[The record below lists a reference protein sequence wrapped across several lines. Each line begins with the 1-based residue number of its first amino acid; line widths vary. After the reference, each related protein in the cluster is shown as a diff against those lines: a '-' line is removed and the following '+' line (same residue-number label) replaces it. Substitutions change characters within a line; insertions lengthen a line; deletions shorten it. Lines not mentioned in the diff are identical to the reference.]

1 MEVILQQDYT
11 SLGYIGDRVRVKGG
25 YARNFLIPR
34 GIALESSVHN
44 EKILRHKLG
53 GINAK
58 KVRMRAEAQEL
69 ATKLEALKLDFTLRV
84 GAAGRTFGSVT
95 TRDLEAALKKEG
107 YVLDKKQIILSE
119 PIKKG
124 GEHKISVKL
133 HSEVFAHLTV
143 SVMTDLLEGVKPQ
156 ADTADGEPALEEGK
170 PAAKRKK
177 AQAKRAEESGAP
189 EEKAGDA
196 KASRARKPRKKAEEK
211 EAGPAT
217 AEPTEEPSGK

>member
-1 MEVILQQDYT
+1 MEVILQQDYP

-44 EKILRHKLG
+44 EKVLQHKLG

-58 KVRMRAEAQEL
+58 KIRMRAEAQEL
-69 ATKLEALKLDFTLRV
+69 ATKLEALKLEFTLRV
-84 GAAGRTFGSVT
+84 GTAGRTFGSVT
-95 TRDLEAALKKEG
+95 SRDLEAALKKEG

-133 HSEVFAHLTV
+133 HSEVLAHLNV

-156 ADTADGEPALEEGK
+156 AERAEGEPAPEEGK
-170 PAAKRKK
+170 PAKRKK
-177 AQAKRAEESGAP
+177 AQAKHAEESGEP
-189 EEKAGDA
+189 EEKAGEA
-196 KASRARKPRKKAEEK
+196 KASKARKPRKKAEEK
-211 EAGPAT
+211 EARPAA
-217 AEPTEEPSGK
+217 AEATEEPSGK